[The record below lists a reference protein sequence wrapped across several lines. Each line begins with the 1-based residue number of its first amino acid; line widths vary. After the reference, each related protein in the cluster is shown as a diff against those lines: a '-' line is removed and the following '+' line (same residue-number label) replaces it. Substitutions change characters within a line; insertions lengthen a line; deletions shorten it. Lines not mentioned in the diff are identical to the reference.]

1 MQQAEFKQVQ
11 QEGELRRVTE
21 EFKKYQKDANTL
33 MAENIKRQSDLKKTD
48 EAKKQEIASLQEY
61 QSNLQEQIMDYAAQ
75 IQRAEAESEKLLEH
89 VTELQSDLNKK
100 DQMIES
106 L

>member
-33 MAENIKRQSDLKKTD
+33 MAENIKR
-48 EAKKQEIASLQEY
+48 
-61 QSNLQEQIMDYAAQ
+61 
-75 IQRAEAESEKLLEH
+75 
-89 VTELQSDLNKK
+89 
-100 DQMIES
+100 
-106 L
+106 

>member
-21 EFKKYQKDANTL
+21 EFKKYQKDANTI

-89 VTELQSDLNKK
+89 VTEL
-100 DQMIES
+100 
-106 L
+106 

>member
-75 IQRAEAESEKLLEH
+75 IQQAEADSEKLLEH
-89 VTELQSDLNKK
+89 VTEL
-100 DQMIES
+100 
-106 L
+106 

>member
-11 QEGELRRVTE
+11 QEGELRRVIE

-75 IQRAEAESEKLLEH
+75 IQQAEAESEKLLEH
-89 VTELQSDLNKK
+89 VAEL
-100 DQMIES
+100 
-106 L
+106 

>member
-11 QEGELRRVTE
+11 QEGELRKVTE

-75 IQRAEAESEKLLEH
+75 IQQAEAESEKLLEH
-89 VTELQSDLNKK
+89 VAEL
-100 DQMIES
+100 
-106 L
+106 

>member
-1 MQQAEFKQVQ
+1 MQQAEYKQVQ

-75 IQRAEAESEKLLEH
+75 IQQAEAESEKLLEH
-89 VTELQSDLNKK
+89 VAEL
-100 DQMIES
+100 
-106 L
+106 

>member
-1 MQQAEFKQVQ
+1 MQQAEYKQVQ
-11 QEGELRRVTE
+11 QEGELRRVSE

-48 EAKKQEIASLQEY
+48 EAKKKEIASLQEY

-75 IQRAEAESEKLLEH
+75 IQQAEAESEKLLEH
-89 VTELQSDLNKK
+89 VAEL
-100 DQMIES
+100 
-106 L
+106 

>member
-1 MQQAEFKQVQ
+1 MQQAEYKQVQ

-48 EAKKQEIASLQEY
+48 EAK
-61 QSNLQEQIMDYAAQ
+61 N
-75 IQRAEAESEKLLEH
+75 
-89 VTELQSDLNKK
+89 
-100 DQMIES
+100 
-106 L
+106 

>member
-75 IQRAEAESEKLLEH
+75 I
-89 VTELQSDLNKK
+89 
-100 DQMIES
+100 
-106 L
+106 

>member
-1 MQQAEFKQVQ
+1 MQQAEYKQVQ
-11 QEGELRRVTE
+11 QEGELRRVSE

-75 IQRAEAESEKLLEH
+75 IQQAEAESEKLLEH
-89 VTELQSDLNKK
+89 VAEL
-100 DQMIES
+100 
-106 L
+106 

>member
-1 MQQAEFKQVQ
+1 MQQAEYKQVQ
-11 QEGELRRVTE
+11 QEGELRKVTE

-48 EAKKQEIASLQEY
+48 EAKKQEIASLLEY

-75 IQRAEAESEKLLEH
+75 IQQAEAESEKLLEH
-89 VTELQSDLNKK
+89 VAEL
-100 DQMIES
+100 
-106 L
+106 

>member
-11 QEGELRRVTE
+11 QEGELRRVIE

-75 IQRAEAESEKLLEH
+75 IQQAEAESEKLLEH
-89 VTELQSDLNKK
+89 VTEL
-100 DQMIES
+100 
-106 L
+106 

>member
-48 EAKKQEIASLQEY
+48 ETKKQEIASLQEY

-75 IQRAEAESEKLLEH
+75 IQQAEADSEKLLEH
-89 VTELQSDLNKK
+89 VTEL
-100 DQMIES
+100 
-106 L
+106 

>member
-75 IQRAEAESEKLLEH
+75 IQQAEAESEKLLEH
-89 VTELQSDLNKK
+89 VAEL
-100 DQMIES
+100 
-106 L
+106 

>member
-21 EFKKYQKDANTL
+21 EFKKYQKDANTI

-48 EAKKQEIASLQEY
+48 ETKKQEIASLQEY

-75 IQRAEAESEKLLEH
+75 IQQAEADSEKLLEH
-89 VTELQSDLNKK
+89 VTEL
-100 DQMIES
+100 
-106 L
+106 

>member
-21 EFKKYQKDANTL
+21 EFKKYQKDANTI

-75 IQRAEAESEKLLEH
+75 IQQAEAESEKLLEH
-89 VTELQSDLNKK
+89 VAEL
-100 DQMIES
+100 
-106 L
+106 

>member
-11 QEGELRRVTE
+11 QEGELRRVIE

-89 VTELQSDLNKK
+89 VTEL
-100 DQMIES
+100 
-106 L
+106 

>member
-75 IQRAEAESEKLLEH
+75 IQQAEAESEKLLEH